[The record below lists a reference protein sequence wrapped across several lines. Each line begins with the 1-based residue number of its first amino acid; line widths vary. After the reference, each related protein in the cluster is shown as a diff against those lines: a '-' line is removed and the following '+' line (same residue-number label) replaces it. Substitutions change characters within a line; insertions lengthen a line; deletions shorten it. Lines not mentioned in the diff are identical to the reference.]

1 MKFNFARVWKFRL
14 AMMAAVLNIAG
25 AGLLYWSFQ
34 ATSTDLLLV
43 TGSQMNGFCV
53 AGHVMFAMAPDGKGL
68 LMGGGVDCPEGPAAK
83 RTAVVNT
90 EHPSFNSL
98 GWFLIIL
105 GFVLQLLSLEYP
117 EPPTLVHTS
126 YGPRQRSAKHG

>member
-1 MKFNFARVWKFRL
+1 MKG
-14 AMMAAVLNIAG
+14 LNIAG

-53 AGHVMFAMAPDGKGL
+53 AGHVLFAMAPDGKGL
-68 LMGGGVDCPEGPAAK
+68 LVGGGVSCPEGPTAK

-90 EHPSFNSL
+90 EHPSFNSW
-98 GWFLIIL
+98 GWFLLIL
-105 GFVLQLLSLEYP
+105 GFVVQIFSLEYP
-117 EPPTLVHTS
+117 EAQVAAHAS
-126 YGPRQRSAKHG
+126 YGPRQRSPKTLDGVAQR